1 MQTGFM
7 KTAGAEVKYSI
18 LKAAGNGWMEFLYTI
33 TPDHPEKVA
42 EQIGAIERAESE
54 LFSTFGIGGETVAA
68 KRFFSSDLISQ
79 RDEILACK
87 NYGETDFFFS
97 VTEQPPANGVKLA
110 LLGMCLGNIT
120 AKSRTD
126 NFFRLETTAGV
137 THIFAEHLL
146 DPDAD
151 EHSDSE
157 KQTARIFGL
166 LRERLAAMGASIEGS
181 VLRTWIY
188 APHLDADY
196 PGIVKARRELFD
208 AINLTKDTH
217 YIASTGIQGGS
228 GSRFARVFMDA
239 YAVTGDRVGNI
250 RYIQVPEH
258 MCPTHAYGVTFE
270 RATAVELGD
279 TSFLFI
285 SGTASIDKA
294 GEVVYPGDVEM
305 QTERTLENISAVLD
319 AAGFTRGDLS
329 SFIVYLRDAADYSLV
344 KARVE
349 RYASDLPAVYVKA
362 PVCRPGW
369 LVEIEA
375 TAARLRNPG
384 KVEGHE

>member
-1 MQTGFM
+1 METGFIE
-7 KTAGAEVKYSI
+7 TAGAEVKYSI
-18 LKAAGNGWMEFLYTI
+18 LKDGSDSWMEFLYTI
-33 TPDHPEKVA
+33 TPDHPERIA
-42 EQIGAIERAESE
+42 EQVRMIEHAETE
-54 LFSTFGIGGETVAA
+54 LFKAFNIRGETVAA
-68 KRFFSSDLISQ
+68 RRFFSSDLITH
-79 RDEILACK
+79 RDEILAYK
-87 NYGETDFFFS
+87 KRRETDFFFS
-97 VTEQPPANGVKLA
+97 VTEQPPACGVKLA
-110 LLGMCLGNIT
+110 LLGMCLNNIT
-120 AKSRTD
+120 AKSRSD
-126 NFFRLETTAGV
+126 NFFRLDTTAGV

-166 LRERLAAMGASIEGS
+166 LRERLSAMGASIEGS

-208 AINLTKDTH
+208 ALNMTKDTH

-239 YAVTGDRVGNI
+239 YAVTGDRVGDI
-250 RYIQVPEH
+250 RYIQAPEH

-270 RATAVELGD
+270 RATAVDIGN
-279 TSFLFI
+279 TTFLFI

-294 GEVVYPGDVEM
+294 GEVVHPGDVEM
-305 QTERTLENISAVLD
+305 QAERTLENISAILD
-319 AAGFTRGDLS
+319 AAGFTTADLS
-329 SFIVYLRDAADYSLV
+329 SFIVYLRDATDYGFV
-344 KARVE
+344 KSRVE
-349 RYASDLPAVYVKA
+349 RYARDLPAVYVKA

-375 TAARLRNPG
+375 TAARLRSR
-384 KVEGHE
+384 